1 MLHAQTVTELVSKEK
16 STGWIAPSVFI
27 HLSDKSC
34 LSIAD
39 SWSVCHSPDDVG
51 PWITSLEPGSWVI
64 SPSSFSLEAIQRN
77 GASSEGVAGLGV
89 TGGNAGV
96 VVLGRLD
103 FDFNVHR
110 KSKFPFEIDS

>member
-34 LSIAD
+34 LFIAD
-39 SWSVCHSPDDVG
+39 SWSVRHSPDASG
-51 PWITSLEPGSWVI
+51 SWITSLEPGSWVT
-64 SPSSFSLEAIQRN
+64 SSSSFSPEAIQRI
-77 GASSEGVAGLGV
+77 GDPDGGMGV
-89 TGGNAGV
+89 TNAGV